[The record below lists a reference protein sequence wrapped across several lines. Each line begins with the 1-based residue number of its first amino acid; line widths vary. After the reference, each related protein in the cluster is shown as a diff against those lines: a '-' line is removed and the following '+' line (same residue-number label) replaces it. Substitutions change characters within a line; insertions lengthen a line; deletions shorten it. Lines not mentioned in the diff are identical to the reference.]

1 MVVDFRNQKDK
12 QTRPPSYRKPKSWW
26 QKAIPCV
33 SLFLLLP
40 LLLLLLLLNYLN
52 WIRGRKLMNSLI
64 LMKSEKEDPCDG

>member
-33 SLFLLLP
+33 SLLYFLS
-40 LLLLLLLLNYLN
+40 YY
-52 WIRGRKLMNSLI
+52 IHEEEGKLMNSLI
-64 LMKSEKEDPCDG
+64 LMKSETISDAADR